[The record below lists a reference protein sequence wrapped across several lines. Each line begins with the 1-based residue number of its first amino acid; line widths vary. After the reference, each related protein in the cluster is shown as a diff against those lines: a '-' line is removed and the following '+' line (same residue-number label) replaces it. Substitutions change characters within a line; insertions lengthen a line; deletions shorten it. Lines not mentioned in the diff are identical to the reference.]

1 MTWVAVGTAA
11 AIGATV
17 GAGSAIVQGKEGDEI
32 LEGALIG
39 GATGALTGGAG
50 AALGSSAT
58 STIGTELGK
67 EVAQEAVKEGASQV
81 AQEAVKEGATQT
93 LVEAAPQ
100 AIQETAVNPQG
111 ILQASAPPPPAT
123 TPTPAGIEQA
133 AQPSI
138 QTASGPA
145 TSDVASYQA
154 DQAIVDMV
162 KNYQGG
168 PQPELSA
175 EVLQA
180 SGNYQA
186 PQTYAD
192 MPTHSEAFSAKDS
205 LGPVDQP
212 ELLNRPDLVSQ
223 ETNPFLQGVK
233 DVGSWMNENKGYTAA
248 GAYLG
253 LQQLGAFNQKQGAGV
268 APEPRK
274 FNNPYRLSPN
284 FKGGPYSEPNVYKPK
299 YAAQGGIMQ
308 SYQAGGPV
316 ERMSMANTAMN
327 PQGGL
332 YPQGMIDKTQYAVPI
347 QRPVSSELVMD
358 TPGYERSNPMLMASG
373 GQVKGYAA
381 GGQIDMG
388 NGYNPFANLPPMS
401 GPLGA
406 VGQAPAGG
414 FNPFSPERMTALNND
429 PQFREHMRVQG
440 GGYDEQGRT
449 VDGLGNVIER
459 TAPSGQSFGQIM
471 GTTYVNP
478 FKSMMDDPVKRQQVM
493 DYQRSLTSQP
503 GYAEFYNQQTAAT
516 QQAIAQPTGQSTFP
530 GAASMQGGFGQGA
543 SGYPSF
549 TMGSG
554 GGGGSGG
561 PFPLEG
567 QYGIVKM
574 ASGGVAR
581 FANEGEVEER
591 PSRRYRGDLMGTL
604 DKYNEMIEGR
614 KSGSL
619 PSGRADPYT
628 GVVGTFE
635 DSDVDTRLQN
645 ADVAAMTRL
654 KKAGKRANV
663 GIAAIPMGVQA
674 GVLNL
679 PTNAA
684 GGGIMQANLGS
695 YAAGGNPRLLRGP
708 GDGMSDNIPATIGGK
723 QPARLADGEF
733 VVPAD
738 VVSHLGNGSTDAGA
752 KKLHAMMDKVRMD
765 RTGRKKQAPAV
776 KAKKYI
782 PK

>member
-1 MTWVAVGTAA
+1 MTWVATGTATLTAAEIAAATAA
-11 AIGATV
+11 AEAAALAAAQAAATQAATAAAATTAEAALAPALTEV
-17 GAGSAIVQGKEGDEI
+17 AATTLPEVAGSVLPEA
-32 LEGALIG
+32 
-39 GATGALTGGAG
+39 ATGIL
-50 AALGSSAT
+50 
-58 STIGTELGK
+58 
-67 EVAQEAVKEGASQV
+67 
-81 AQEAVKEGATQT
+81 
-93 LVEAAPQ
+93 EAAPGVVPPPATPLPPAGLENVGQ
-100 AIQETAVNPQG
+100 AAI
-111 ILQASAPPPPAT
+111 PPPPAGV
-123 TPTPAGIEQA
+123 TPTPPAGIEQVG
-133 AQPSI
+133 QPSI

-154 DQAIVDMV
+154 DKQLLEAAR
-162 KNYQGG
+162 NFTPG
-168 PQPELSA
+168 PEQQLSNAELY
-175 EVLQA
+175 A
-180 SGNYQA
+180 SGNYTG

-192 MPTHSEAFSAKDS
+192 MPGQSEAFSFKDS

-233 DVGSWMNENKGYTAA
+233 DVGSWMNANKGYTAA

-253 LQQLGAFNQKQGAGV
+253 LQQLGAFNQKQDGGV
-268 APEPRK
+268 TPQPRK

-284 FKGGPYSEPNVYKPK
+284 FQGGPYSEPNVYKPS

-332 YPQGMIDKTQYAVPI
+332 YPMGMIDKTQYATPT
-347 QRPVSSELVMD
+347 QRPVSAEMVEEA
-358 TPGYERSNPMLMASG
+358 PAYERSNPMLMASG
-373 GQVKGYAA
+373 G
-381 GGQIDMG
+381 I
-388 NGYNPFANLPPMS
+388 
-401 GPLGA
+401 
-406 VGQAPAGG
+406 
-414 FNPFSPERMTALNND
+414 
-429 PQFREHMRVQG
+429 
-440 GGYDEQGRT
+440 
-449 VDGLGNVIER
+449 
-459 TAPSGQSFGQIM
+459 
-471 GTTYVNP
+471 
-478 FKSMMDDPVKRQQVM
+478 
-493 DYQRSLTSQP
+493 
-503 GYAEFYNQQTAAT
+503 
-516 QQAIAQPTGQSTFP
+516 
-530 GAASMQGGFGQGA
+530 
-543 SGYPSF
+543 
-549 TMGSG
+549 
-554 GGGGSGG
+554 
-561 PFPLEG
+561 
-567 QYGIVKM
+567 
-574 ASGGVAR
+574 AR

-591 PSRRYRGDLMGTL
+591 PSRRYRGDLIGTL

-635 DSDVDTRLQN
+635 DSDADTRLQN

-674 GVLNL
+674 GALNL

>member
-1 MTWVAVGTAA
+1 MTWVATGTATLTAAEIAAATAA
-11 AIGATV
+11 AEAAAIAAAQAAAAQAATAAATTAATQAATATAAEAALAPALTEVAATTLPEVAGAV
-17 GAGSAIVQGKEGDEI
+17 IPEAGS
-32 LEGALIG
+32 
-39 GATGALTGGAG
+39 
-50 AALGSSAT
+50 
-58 STIGTELGK
+58 
-67 EVAQEAVKEGASQV
+67 
-81 AQEAVKEGATQT
+81 
-93 LVEAAPQ
+93 
-100 AIQETAVNPQG
+100 
-111 ILQASAPPPPAT
+111 ILQAAPGVVPPPATPLPPAGLEQVGQAAVPPPPAGAAPPPPPAGAT
-123 TPTPAGIEQA
+123 PPAGIEQA

-145 TSDVASYQA
+145 TSDVASFQN
-154 DQAIVDMV
+154 DQAIVDMI

-180 SGNYQA
+180 SGNA
-186 PQTYAD
+186 PTSTPYAAEMTPD
-192 MPTHSEAFSAKDS
+192 AINASVKSMEAMPTPEA
-205 LGPVDQP
+205 
-212 ELLNRPDLVSQ
+212 
-223 ETNPFLQGVK
+223 NPFLQGAK
-233 DVGSWMNENKGYTAA
+233 DTLSWIDKNPFKSGALAYT
-248 GAYLG
+248 G
-253 LQQLGAFNQKQGAGV
+253 LQYSGAFDQKQGTTT
-268 APEPRK
+268 PEPRK

-284 FKGGPYSEPNVYKPK
+284 FQGGPYSEPNVYKPK

-316 ERMSMANTAMN
+316 ERMSMMNTAMN

-332 YPQGMIDKTQYAVPI
+332 YPQGMIDKTQYATPT
-347 QRPVSSELVMD
+347 QRPVSAELMTE
-358 TPGYERSNPMLMASG
+358 TPAYERSNPML
-373 GQVKGYAA
+373 
-381 GGQIDMG
+381 
-388 NGYNPFANLPPMS
+388 
-401 GPLGA
+401 
-406 VGQAPAGG
+406 
-414 FNPFSPERMTALNND
+414 
-429 PQFREHMRVQG
+429 
-440 GGYDEQGRT
+440 
-449 VDGLGNVIER
+449 
-459 TAPSGQSFGQIM
+459 
-471 GTTYVNP
+471 
-478 FKSMMDDPVKRQQVM
+478 
-493 DYQRSLTSQP
+493 
-503 GYAEFYNQQTAAT
+503 
-516 QQAIAQPTGQSTFP
+516 
-530 GAASMQGGFGQGA
+530 
-543 SGYPSF
+543 
-549 TMGSG
+549 
-554 GGGGSGG
+554 
-561 PFPLEG
+561 
-567 QYGIVKM
+567 M

-591 PSRRYRGDLMGTL
+591 PARRYRGDLTGTL
-604 DKYNEMIEGR
+604 DKYNEMIGGR

-619 PSGRADPYT
+619 PTGRADPYT

-674 GVLNL
+674 GSLNL